1 MTVSEQLGLN
11 LRKARRRACM
21 SQDDLSKRT
30 GLHHTEISL
39 LERGHRVP
47 RIDTCIKILE
57 STSADPRLLFEGI
70 AWHEPARWDEK
81 GWFTIAGLDE
91 PAEVRAPRPERGG

>member
-1 MTVSEQLGLN
+1 MTVSEQLCLN

-30 GLHHTEISL
+30 GLHHTEVSL

-57 STSADPRLLFEGI
+57 STNADPRVLFEGI

-81 GWFTIAGLDE
+81 GWFTIAGLDG
-91 PAEVRAPRPERGG
+91 PVDVRRPRRGKED